1 MNENSYK
8 IYYFFSKPKASVVEK
23 TDYPCRKEDNLHP
36 DRLPRQL
43 QARPQLSW
51 TSNSNQLLLSTTAQQ
66 PPACDRIS
74 IDTTTAALSA
84 VKNHNNNNNSTKL
97 NQLTGCC
104 PSSLDEQPD
113 EFFSDISFSSS
124 ESEIFSDL
132 SGLEVFD
139 SSLSG
144 LDEPVTSCLG
154 SSLSGLDE
162 PVTSC
167 MDSSLFFGSGDK
179 CFDYC
184 PQLLMLRQD
193 L

>member
-84 VKNHNNNNNSTKL
+84 VKNNNNNNSTKL

-144 LDEPVTSCLG
+144 LDEPVTSC
-154 SSLSGLDE
+154 
-162 PVTSC
+162 